1 MISWHPECHN
11 CFRLKQG
18 RKYSKPH
25 SGKDEIMTWRTNLEI
40 ETMEYV
46 QFMSPILSTTIG
58 PTGFSNKI
66 LSARNTRTDINKTEQ
81 HEEHT

>member
-1 MISWHPECHN
+1 
-11 CFRLKQG
+11 
-18 RKYSKPH
+18 
-25 SGKDEIMTWRTNLEI
+25 MTWRTNLEI